1 LRGALEFHS
10 ADLQTTVTTSY
21 QVTHRAGIASV
32 IEDAKI
38 HLLRSRKPFCEV
50 SQRVDGYAIHASN
63 ASGFARTTDDVVG
76 DPRQR
81 ARALSYCLFHDA
93 KAICGEGQVMNL
105 SDQKAN
111 FLPTALKILRS
122 VEFVD
127 VEPNDRSA
135 SGATGMVTPIGK
147 STHEK

>member
-1 LRGALEFHS
+1 MRNRAL
-10 ADLQTTVTTSY
+10 T
-21 QVTHRAGIASV
+21 
-32 IEDAKI
+32 
-38 HLLRSRKPFCEV
+38 
-50 SQRVDGYAIHASN
+50 IHASN

-127 VEPNDRSA
+127 VEPNGDNVK
-135 SGATGMVTPIGK
+135 SGV
-147 STHEK
+147 